1 LSDDFNEG
9 ILLLHRAEGGS
20 TIPLWQEF
28 LKSWLGVGRKNAIP
42 KAVLHLSTRGAN
54 KDSVSRPSAMLVVG
68 VQCAAQKEAL
78 GFVVVPFWPFRS
90 CSL

>member
-1 LSDDFNEG
+1 MTNSRSGNVIEVVVCVRWKPLSP
-9 ILLLHRAEGGS
+9 RS
-20 TIPLWQEF
+20 RSRW
-28 LKSWLGVGRKNAIP
+28 RKNAIP

-78 GFVVVPFWPFRS
+78 RFVVVPFWPFRS
-90 CSL
+90 YSL